1 MCSLVLFRNRARLY
15 FYLANGQV
23 SIVESED
30 KKRMDKASFEQLFR
44 DNYGKAY
51 YLALRI
57 LHDDEAS
64 KDVVADAFEL
74 VWRRLQDSD
83 VDKLSSYLLTAVKNV
98 CLDYI
103 RKQNI
108 RNRYVQASVQA
119 VGKLSF
125 NPEEVDLHE
134 EKIQTIMR
142 SLDELTPRTL
152 QIVTMC
158 YVQRKKY
165 REVAEELG
173 ISESAVK
180 KHIMQALS
188 YMRQKFKAH

>member
-1 MCSLVLFRNRARLY
+1 
-15 FYLANGQV
+15 
-23 SIVESED
+23 
-30 KKRMDKASFEQLFR
+30 MDKASFEQLFR

-108 RNRYVQASVQA
+108 RNRYVQASVQS

-142 SLDELTPRTL
+142 SLDELTPRTQ

>member
-1 MCSLVLFRNRARLY
+1 
-15 FYLANGQV
+15 
-23 SIVESED
+23 
-30 KKRMDKASFEQLFR
+30 MDKVSFEQLFR

-142 SLDELTPRTL
+142 SLDELTPRTQ

-165 REVAEELG
+165 REVAEKLG

>member
-1 MCSLVLFRNRARLY
+1 
-15 FYLANGQV
+15 
-23 SIVESED
+23 
-30 KKRMDKASFEQLFR
+30 MDKFSFERLFR

-108 RNRYVQASVQA
+108 RNRYVLASVQA
-119 VGKLSF
+119 VGKQSF

-142 SLDELTPRTL
+142 SLDELTPRTQ

>member
-1 MCSLVLFRNRARLY
+1 
-15 FYLANGQV
+15 
-23 SIVESED
+23 
-30 KKRMDKASFEQLFR
+30 MDRQSFEKLFK
-44 DNYGKAY
+44 DNYSKAY

-64 KDVVADAFEL
+64 KDVVPDAFEL

-142 SLDELTPRTL
+142 SLDELTPRTQ

>member
-1 MCSLVLFRNRARLY
+1 
-15 FYLANGQV
+15 
-23 SIVESED
+23 
-30 KKRMDKASFEQLFR
+30 MDRQSFEKLFK
-44 DNYGKAY
+44 DNYSKAY

-74 VWRRLQDSD
+74 VWRRLQDCE

-142 SLDELTPRTL
+142 SLDELTPRTQ

>member
-1 MCSLVLFRNRARLY
+1 M
-15 FYLANGQV
+15 
-23 SIVESED
+23 
-30 KKRMDKASFEQLFR
+30 
-44 DNYGKAY
+44 
-51 YLALRI
+51 RI

-83 VDKLSSYLLTAVKNV
+83 VDKLSSYLLTTVKNV

-108 RNRYVQASVQA
+108 RNRYVQANVQA
-119 VGKLSF
+119 VGKQSF

-142 SLDELTPRTL
+142 SLDELTPRTQ

>member
-1 MCSLVLFRNRARLY
+1 M
-15 FYLANGQV
+15 ANGQV

-142 SLDELTPRTL
+142 SLDELTPRTQ

>member
-1 MCSLVLFRNRARLY
+1 
-15 FYLANGQV
+15 
-23 SIVESED
+23 
-30 KKRMDKASFEQLFR
+30 MDKASFEQLFR
-44 DNYGKAY
+44 NNYGKAY

-142 SLDELTPRTL
+142 SLDELTPRTQ

>member
-1 MCSLVLFRNRARLY
+1 
-15 FYLANGQV
+15 
-23 SIVESED
+23 
-30 KKRMDKASFEQLFR
+30 MDKVSFEQLFR

-74 VWRRLQDSD
+74 VWWRLQDSD

-142 SLDELTPRTL
+142 SLDELTPRTQ

>member
-1 MCSLVLFRNRARLY
+1 MV
-15 FYLANGQV
+15 NGQV

-30 KKRMDKASFEQLFR
+30 KKRMDKVSFEQLFR

-142 SLDELTPRTL
+142 SLDELTPRTQ

>member
-1 MCSLVLFRNRARLY
+1 
-15 FYLANGQV
+15 
-23 SIVESED
+23 
-30 KKRMDKASFEQLFR
+30 MDRQSFEKLFK
-44 DNYGKAY
+44 DNYSKAY

-142 SLDELTPRTL
+142 SLDELTPRTQ

>member
-1 MCSLVLFRNRARLY
+1 
-15 FYLANGQV
+15 
-23 SIVESED
+23 
-30 KKRMDKASFEQLFR
+30 MDKASFEQLFR
-44 DNYGKAY
+44 NNYGKAY

-108 RNRYVQASVQA
+108 RNRYIQASVQA

-142 SLDELTPRTL
+142 SLDELTPRTQ

>member
-1 MCSLVLFRNRARLY
+1 
-15 FYLANGQV
+15 
-23 SIVESED
+23 
-30 KKRMDKASFEQLFR
+30 MDKFSFERLFR

-74 VWRRLQDSD
+74 VWRRLQDCE

-108 RNRYVQASVQA
+108 RNRYVQANVQA
-119 VGKLSF
+119 VGKQSF

-142 SLDELTPRTL
+142 SLDELTPRTQ

-165 REVAEELG
+165 WEVAEELG

>member
-1 MCSLVLFRNRARLY
+1 
-15 FYLANGQV
+15 
-23 SIVESED
+23 
-30 KKRMDKASFEQLFR
+30 MDKVSFEQLFR

-103 RKQNI
+103 RKSNI

-142 SLDELTPRTL
+142 SLDELTPRTQ

>member
-1 MCSLVLFRNRARLY
+1 
-15 FYLANGQV
+15 
-23 SIVESED
+23 
-30 KKRMDKASFEQLFR
+30 MDKVSFEQLFR

-142 SLDELTPRTL
+142 SLDELTPRTR

>member
-1 MCSLVLFRNRARLY
+1 
-15 FYLANGQV
+15 
-23 SIVESED
+23 
-30 KKRMDKASFEQLFR
+30 MDKASFEQLFR

-142 SLDELTPRTL
+142 SLDELTPRTQ

-188 YMRQKFKAH
+188 YMRQKFKTH

>member
-1 MCSLVLFRNRARLY
+1 
-15 FYLANGQV
+15 
-23 SIVESED
+23 
-30 KKRMDKASFEQLFR
+30 MDKVSFEQLFR

-64 KDVVADAFEL
+64 KDVVADAFEQ

-142 SLDELTPRTL
+142 SLDELTPRTQ

>member
-1 MCSLVLFRNRARLY
+1 
-15 FYLANGQV
+15 
-23 SIVESED
+23 
-30 KKRMDKASFEQLFR
+30 MDKASFEQLFR

-98 CLDYI
+98 CLGYI
-103 RKQNI
+103 GKQNI
-108 RNRYVQASVQA
+108 RNRYVLASVQA
-119 VGKLSF
+119 VGKQSF

-142 SLDELTPRTL
+142 SLDELTPRTQ

>member
-1 MCSLVLFRNRARLY
+1 
-15 FYLANGQV
+15 
-23 SIVESED
+23 
-30 KKRMDKASFEQLFR
+30 MDKASFEQLFR

-108 RNRYVQASVQA
+108 RSRYVQASVQA
-119 VGKLSF
+119 VGKQSF

-142 SLDELTPRTL
+142 SLDELTPRTQ
-152 QIVTMC
+152 QIVAMC

>member
-1 MCSLVLFRNRARLY
+1 
-15 FYLANGQV
+15 
-23 SIVESED
+23 
-30 KKRMDKASFEQLFR
+30 MDKASFEQLFR

-64 KDVVADAFEL
+64 RDVVADAFEL
-74 VWRRLQDSD
+74 VWRRLQDCE

-108 RNRYVQASVQA
+108 RNRYVLASVQA
-119 VGKLSF
+119 VGKQSF

-142 SLDELTPRTL
+142 SLDELTPRTQ

>member
-1 MCSLVLFRNRARLY
+1 
-15 FYLANGQV
+15 
-23 SIVESED
+23 
-30 KKRMDKASFEQLFR
+30 MDKVSFEQLFR

-134 EKIQTIMR
+134 EKIHTIMR
-142 SLDELTPRTL
+142 SLDELTPRTQ